1 MKGGAP
7 EPVPWPAYTGLCRLN
22 ERLEQAL
29 ALGAAA
35 FLVLFTAVVAIDVI
49 YRQVLAQP
57 MMWPSEWSVMAFVWS
72 VMLGAAVSA
81 GRQSH
86 FVVVLVP
93 DRGRPGDHLLR
104 AFVALASVIFSL
116 VLVYFGWRMMLTGT
130 RRFTPMMGYPMTWVF
145 AAFPVAGLAFLLFT
159 TEQLIAAVRRY
170 PPRHPPQLEIGS
182 E

>member
-1 MKGGAP
+1 MSRRP
-7 EPVPWPAYTGLCRLN
+7 DPVPGPVYTRLCRLN
-22 ERLEQAL
+22 ERLEQVL

-35 FLVLFTAVVAIDVI
+35 FLVLFTSVVAIDVV
-49 YRQVLAQP
+49 YRQILAQP

-81 GRQSH
+81 SRQAH

-93 DRGRPGDHLLR
+93 DRGTPVDHLLR
-104 AFVALASVIFSL
+104 AFVAVLSMIFSL
-116 VLVYFGWRMMLTGT
+116 VLLYFGWRMMLTGT

-145 AAFPVAGLAFLLFT
+145 AAFPVAGAAFLLFT

-170 PPRHPPQLEIGS
+170 PPRHDPHAEIGS